1 MDSQDDDLRNPRQ
14 VAYWRRS
21 SAATFLALLAFGAIL
36 HASNQSWLIPVLL
49 LPAAIGFGAYVWIG
63 FRCRNLLISAFG
75 LLHLPILVYALIL
88 LVQS

>member
-1 MDSQDDDLRNPRQ
+1 MGSQDDDLRNPRQ

-75 LLHLPILVYALIL
+75 LFHLPILVYALIL